1 MSKAASHQVTPSTSG
16 FVVVSG
22 TSGASYLVIPLAMG
36 GAVCTCKAGRESSA
50 VASTCSH
57 VEAVNAFVVRFNAER
72 REAAA
77 KDAAMV
83 RCWLCDG
90 AGQVEIRPVY
100 QSLGSSGTAT
110 AYRARV
116 ERCENCGGLGYV
128 KRGE

>member
-1 MSKAASHQVTPSTSG
+1 MSKAASHRVTPSEQG

-22 TSGASYLVIPLAMG
+22 SSGASYLVAPLAMG
-36 GAVCTCKAGRESSA
+36 GARCTCKAARESSA
-50 VASTCSH
+50 IASTCSH
-57 VEAVNAFVVRFNAER
+57 VEAVNAFVVRLNAER

-90 AGQVEIRPVY
+90 AGRVEIQPMY
-100 QSLGSSGTAT
+100 QSLGSSGRTV
-110 AYRARV
+110 AYRPSV
-116 ERCENCGGLGYV
+116 ERCLNCGGLGYV